1 VIGNMI
7 SSQVVRY
14 VTERVIENM
23 SRQATRP
30 SDSASP
36 TGFADL
42 AIAAQLQGRL
52 DALSARLD
60 DFDRRH
66 GVLAERV
73 ATTEA
78 RTGCTY
84 TLRLTVGVVV
94 GIGVGFAAASVAHL
108 AGWIG

>member
-1 VIGNMI
+1 MIGNMI

-30 SDSASP
+30 ADGVPASAF
-36 TGFADL
+36 TDL
-42 AIAAQLQGRL
+42 AVAAQLHGRL
-52 DALSARLD
+52 DALNARLD
-60 DFDRRH
+60 ELDRRNA
-66 GVLAERV
+66 VLSDRL
-73 ATTEA
+73 ATTER
-78 RTGCTY
+78 RTGWTY

>member
-1 VIGNMI
+1 MIGNMI

-23 SRQATRP
+23 SRHATRS
-30 SDSASP
+30 SDGVAAV
-36 TGFADL
+36 GMGDL
-42 AIAAQLQGRL
+42 AIAAQLHGRL
-52 DALSARLD
+52 DALNARLD
-60 DFDRRH
+60 EFDRRH
-66 GVLAERV
+66 GLLADRV
-73 ATTEA
+73 ATTER
-78 RTGCTY
+78 RTGWSY